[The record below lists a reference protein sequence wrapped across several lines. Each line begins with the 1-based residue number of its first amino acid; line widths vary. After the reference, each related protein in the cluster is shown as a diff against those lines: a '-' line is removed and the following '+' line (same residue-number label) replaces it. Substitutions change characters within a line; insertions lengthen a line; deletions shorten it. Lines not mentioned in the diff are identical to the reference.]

1 MSKSADVNIAA
12 SVRQRLL
19 NRSRE
24 AGEDYNLLLARY
36 GNERLL
42 YRLSV
47 SPHAGRF
54 VLKGALLFAAW
65 TGTPHRPTRDLD
77 LLGRG
82 DPSPGALAGVFRE
95 LCDLPVDRDDGL
107 RLDAGGVAA
116 REIREGREY
125 GGVRVTLPATL
136 GNARVPLQVDVGF
149 GDAITPGPVTLTYP
163 TLLADSP
170 PPVLAAYPPE
180 TVVAEKLQA
189 MVDLGLA
196 NTRMKDFYDA
206 WLLLRDF
213 DLDDAVL
220 AEAVRATFA
229 RRGTPLPPEVPTA
242 LTAAFADD
250 GAKRRQWD
258 AFVRRAGLA
267 EAALELPAVIRNLQ
281 RRLAVVLE
289 GARVRED

>member
-1 MSKSADVNIAA
+1 MSESTGNHAAA

-24 AGEDYNLLLARY
+24 TGEDYNLLLTRY

-65 TGTPHRPTRDLD
+65 TGVPHRPTRDLD

-82 DPSPGALAGVFRE
+82 DPSPDALAGVFRE

-107 RLDAGGVAA
+107 RLDAGGVLA

-125 GGVRVTLPATL
+125 GGVRVTLLGLL

-229 RRGTPLPPEVPTA
+229 RRGTPLPSSTPLA

-250 GAKRRQWD
+250 GAKRRQWASFLAKSGVAD
-258 AFVRRAGLA
+258 APVGLA
-267 EAALELPAVIRNLQ
+267 EVVDYLR
-281 RRLAVVLE
+281 RRLLPLLGVE
-289 GARVRED
+289 

>member
-1 MSKSADVNIAA
+1 MSKLDNSVVAF
-12 SVRQRLL
+12 VRQRLL

-24 AGEDYNLLLARY
+24 AGEDYNLLLTRY
-36 GNERLL
+36 ANEWLL

-47 SPHAGRF
+47 SPHAGQF

-107 RLDAGGVAA
+107 RLVAGSVVA
-116 REIREGREY
+116 REIGEGREY
-125 GGVRVTLPATL
+125 GGVRVTLLGLL

-229 RRGTPLPPEVPTA
+229 RRGTPLPSSTPLA

-250 GAKRRQWD
+250 RAKRRQWD
-258 AFVRRAGLA
+258 AFVRRAGLVA
-267 EAALELPAVIRNLQ
+267 GGPDLPDVVAALRGRLLPLLRPAS
-281 RRLAVVLE
+281 
-289 GARVRED
+289 RE